1 MTIGYRERELNLL
14 STMRVAI
21 VTLAASVATW
31 AGSSGPV
38 IAREGS
44 QTAIELTQ
52 ATDLRNLLEHV
63 CARTD
68 MQCEISPDAASII
81 VPAIRISGVLPE
93 VVSKLMEGTNLNYI
107 IVAASASQPARL
119 IVTAQSTAPTSLP
132 PNTTSPL
139 RSSLG
144 EFENNGDLKAIVGVK
159 NGESTARPVASES
172 SSLSGTGL
180 GASRP
185 LGGGVTASATSS
197 AQAGPTAEQIQMSED
212 AIRRMYAPPRYP
224 RGAVVL
230 PTDEVGNRN
239 NVPSR

>member
-68 MQCEISPDAASII
+68 MQCEI
-81 VPAIRISGVLPE
+81 
-93 VVSKLMEGTNLNYI
+93 
-107 IVAASASQPARL
+107 
-119 IVTAQSTAPTSLP
+119 
-132 PNTTSPL
+132 
-139 RSSLG
+139 
-144 EFENNGDLKAIVGVK
+144 
-159 NGESTARPVASES
+159 
-172 SSLSGTGL
+172 
-180 GASRP
+180 
-185 LGGGVTASATSS
+185 
-197 AQAGPTAEQIQMSED
+197 
-212 AIRRMYAPPRYP
+212 
-224 RGAVVL
+224 
-230 PTDEVGNRN
+230 
-239 NVPSR
+239 